1 MTRTLMTPILA
12 VALAIGLTACSVR
25 TQTTSGADYLA
36 RYEADASITK
46 AKTGARVTGKARRID
61 PEIRE
66 AAAVE
71 PVLRFPARIGLARIE
86 RGRLT
91 AIPASETAIWQ
102 KMAERHAALGSFDV
116 VDPLV
121 AHATAEGLGY
131 SSDSHDVGAMI
142 RLIRLGAARQHL
154 DAVLIYEVGARG
166 GAESN
171 GLAFMDLTI
180 IGGAIL
186 PTRSI
191 EVEGV
196 AKALLMDV
204 RNGYPY
210 GSAAT
215 SVDLSS
221 LSPSWGSDAR
231 AAELRREALG
241 RVTASLAPKIEQM
254 FSELVTR
261 MAARK

>member
-1 MTRTLMTPILA
+1 MTKNLMAPFLVLA
-12 VALAIGLTACSVR
+12 VAIGLTACSVR

-36 RYEADASITK
+36 RYEASTAKTK
-46 AKTGARVTGKARRID
+46 ATGQAKLNGKARRID
-61 PEIRE
+61 PEIRK

-71 PVLRFPARIGLARIE
+71 PVLQFPARIGLARIAK
-86 RGRLT
+86 GRLT
-91 AIPASETAIWQ
+91 AIPASEAAIWQ
-102 KMAERHAALGSFDV
+102 KMAQRHTALGSFDV

-121 AHATAEGLGY
+121 AHATAEALGH
-131 SSDSHDVGAMI
+131 STHDPDVGAI
-142 RLIRLGAARQHL
+142 VRLIRVGAARQHL

-171 GLAFMDLTI
+171 GLAFMDLTV

-210 GSAAT
+210 GSAST
-215 SVDLSS
+215 SIDLSS
-221 LSPSWGSDAR
+221 LSPAWGSDAR

-241 RVTASLAPKIEQM
+241 RVTASLAPKIEEM
-254 FSELVTR
+254 FRELTIK

>member
-1 MTRTLMTPILA
+1 MTKNLITPVLA
-12 VALAIGLTACSVR
+12 LFLAIGLTACSVR

-36 RYEADASITK
+36 RYEATTK
-46 AKTGARVTGKARRID
+46 KSQAKLNGKARRID
-61 PEIRE
+61 PDIRK
-66 AAAVE
+66 AAGVE
-71 PVLRFPARIGLARIE
+71 PVLRFPARIGLARIAK
-86 RGRLT
+86 GRLT
-91 AIPASETAIWQ
+91 AIPATETAIWQ

-121 AHATAEGLGY
+121 AHATAESLGHSTY
-131 SSDSHDVGAMI
+131 NPDVGAMI
-142 RLIRLGAARQHL
+142 RLIRVGAARQHL

-210 GSAAT
+210 GSAST
-215 SVDLSS
+215 SIDLSS

-231 AAELRREALG
+231 AADLRRQALG
-241 RVTASLAPKIEQM
+241 RVTASLAPKIEEM
-254 FSELVTR
+254 FRELTAK
-261 MAARK
+261 MASRK